1 MKAIHGPRTTGIR
14 QPDRAHRRRGT
25 GAFLW
30 AAALW
35 AAAVP
40 IALFLTPGGAADASP
55 NPQPA
60 NVLLIVMDDIGVDQ
74 VGVYEDGYDL
84 ADHPDPCTPQLDS
97 FAQGAMRFTNAWSN
111 PVCSPTRSLIMTGM
125 PAFRTGMGSVTGP
138 NHPES
143 VGLDEDMF
151 TIADLVR
158 SLPSGPN
165 GQGVSAAIGK
175 WHLADDSQWP
185 YHPVPDPTANPFD
198 PDAGLGF
205 TYFQGSYFNINNYY
219 DWSYTQM
226 LGGTATEDPNHST
239 YATTQT
245 TTDATAMFSTLEQ
258 ESGDQPWL
266 LYVAFNA
273 SHKPYH
279 CPATG
284 DCPDACSSETNW
296 CEICGDLINPW
307 LASIRR
313 TRAMTQTMDA
323 AIGQLIAQAP
333 ENTAIIIIGDNGTP
347 RDASYGAFDPFPND
361 PSANHA
367 KGSVYQGGVNVP
379 LIIRSPWVNSGLSG
393 RCDQLVSA
401 TDLFATVAQF
411 LQVAPPENPFQD
423 SRPLARYVD
432 NSYCFPCLAIDRE
445 YVYAERFEPTFRP
458 TAEGDVPSGYVAST
472 HQRAL
477 RNTTHK
483 LIEKRTAG
491 GVVREFYRLYDDVVG
506 DAAPQDPAVLDDP
519 DGGNFN
525 LSSAFETMDLMDYPN
540 DWTTED
546 TEAFDAL
553 TCELADHYPALPVAG
568 LLTATAAFTTTRSN
582 MASEEGCTPT
592 QCSDGEL
599 TVQVDH
605 PSPMSKVI
613 DRAVLQFDL
622 RSLVLDPGESI
633 TSVTLEVGI
642 LQGAGS
648 PSTSIVVKPYAPGC
662 GGSCDPLGD
671 ACDCTDAYDGIT
683 GASYATASGWDQVG
697 VKSIILGGSIADDLE
712 AAIATG
718 TFSLGLKIQG
728 ENTAPDDGVSL
739 YALGCGAKLY
749 HQLRI
754 GTVGGGNGGGLRGPV
769 PEDPELVSVA
779 PRNYPNPFG
788 PQTTIH
794 YSVATPSPVSI
805 RIYNAAGQLVRTL
818 IKDEIQQPRDYDVIW
833 NGTDDAGRRV
843 ATGLYFYDLQLGAK
857 SISRPMMLMR

>member
-1 MKAIHGPRTTGIR
+1 
-14 QPDRAHRRRGT
+14 
-25 GAFLW
+25 
-30 AAALW
+30 
-35 AAAVP
+35 
-40 IALFLTPGGAADASP
+40 
-55 NPQPA
+55 
-60 NVLLIVMDDIGVDQ
+60 
-74 VGVYEDGYDL
+74 
-84 ADHPDPCTPQLDS
+84 
-97 FAQGAMRFTNAWSN
+97 
-111 PVCSPTRSLIMTGM
+111 
-125 PAFRTGMGSVTGP
+125 
-138 NHPES
+138 
-143 VGLDEDMF
+143 
-151 TIADLVR
+151 
-158 SLPSGPN
+158 
-165 GQGVSAAIGK
+165 
-175 WHLADDSQWP
+175 
-185 YHPVPDPTANPFD
+185 
-198 PDAGLGF
+198 
-205 TYFQGSYFNINNYY
+205 
-219 DWSYTQM
+219 
-226 LGGTATEDPNHST
+226 
-239 YATTQT
+239 
-245 TTDATAMFSTLEQ
+245 MFSTLEQ

-506 DAAPQDPAVLDDP
+506 GAAPQDPAVLDDP

-540 DWTTED
+540 DWTTRS
-546 TEAFDAL
+546 TEAFDASPASWRI
-553 TCELADHYPALPVAG
+553 TIRRFRWRASSRRPPPSRRRGPTWPPKRGALPRSAP
-568 LLTATAAFTTTRSN
+568 TASSRCRSTIR
-582 MASEEGCTPT
+582 C
-592 QCSDGEL
+592 
-599 TVQVDH
+599 
-605 PSPMSKVI
+605 PMSKAI